1 MKRFLAPILLVTI
14 LFPSLALGLGLG
26 DLVLREGLYYEKFSN
41 VPFTGKVTDDT
52 RQVSVM
58 ALRFL
63 GEIKDGKR
71 EGLWTSFYENGQ
83 LWWKGPYKDGKL
95 NGPYVWYYDNGQ
107 LSSEG
112 TYKDGK
118 REGPWVTYWGNGTVI
133 EEYTGTFKDGVKVE

>member
-1 MKRFLAPILLVTI
+1 MKRFLAPILLVTL
-14 LFPSLALGLGLG
+14 LFPSFALGLGLG

-71 EGLWTSFYENGQ
+71 EGLWVEYWMNGQ
-83 LWWKGPYKDGKL
+83 LQSEGAYKDGRKEGL
-95 NGPYVWYYDNGQ
+95 WVHHHANGQ
-107 LSSEG
+107 LDSKE
-112 TYKDGK
+112 TWKDGK
-118 REGPWVTYWGNGTVI
+118 RDGPWVSLEADLLI
-133 EEYTGTFKDGVKVE
+133 